1 MSLPLTIT
9 GLRVDIGRSGPSV
22 HVLRGVDLALPDGQV
37 SGLVGESGC
46 GKSTTMLAVAG
57 LLPPD
62 ARTLA
67 GSIRLGEEELVGL
80 SERRWR
86 GIRGARIGVVFQN
99 ARAALHPLRTVGDQ
113 LVRVHRRHFQ
123 SDRGAA
129 SAAVLE
135 VLAASGFDRPR
146 EIVDRY
152 PHQLSGGQCQRVM
165 IGQALIAEP
174 AIVLADEPTSGL
186 DVTVQEQVLETLL
199 ERVRDLGTSLLLI
212 SHDITVIERA
222 CDRVNV
228 MYAGEVVESG
238 ARAAVLEHPA
248 HPYTQALLAAVHP
261 DSRRMP
267 IVPGVVP
274 DLRHEIHGCA
284 FADRCPSVSE
294 ASRRSRPEPVAGPA
308 GQQVR
313 CVLYAGDPVALPSRG
328 AA

>member
-1 MSLPLTIT
+1 MTIS
-9 GLRVDIGRSGPSV
+9 GLRVDLGRSGPPV
-22 HVLRGVDLALPDGQV
+22 HVLRGVDLELPDGQV
-37 SGLVGESGC
+37 SGLVGESGS
-46 GKSTTMLAVAG
+46 GKSTTMLAAAG

-67 GSIRLGEEELVGL
+67 GSVRLGEQELVGL

-86 GIRGARIGVVFQN
+86 DIRGAQIGVVFQN

-113 LVRVHRRHFQ
+113 LARVHRRHFQ
-123 SDRGAA
+123 SNRTAA
-129 SAAVLE
+129 RRSALE
-135 VLAASGFDRPR
+135 VLAASGFDRPH
-146 EIVDRY
+146 EVVDRY

-174 AIVLADEPTSGL
+174 EVVLADEPTSGL
-186 DVTVQEQVLETLL
+186 DVTVQEQVLEMLL
-199 ERVRDLGTSLLLI
+199 KRVRELRTGLLLI

-238 ARAAVLEHPA
+238 SRAAVLEHPA

-261 DSRRMP
+261 ESGRMP

-274 DLRHEIHGCA
+274 DLRNEVQGCA

-294 ASRRSRPEPVAGPA
+294 TSRRSRPEEVVGPA
-308 GQQVR
+308 GQLVR
-313 CVLYAGDPVALPSRG
+313 CVLYAGTPVTVSARG